1 MKKNIAIFVYDNVEI
16 LDFAGS
22 YEVFSIANELQNREL
37 FNLFLISENNLTI
50 VARNEF
56 KFTSD
61 YCFNYYPNIDYLIIP
76 GGPGSRTQEKNNE
89 LVSWLEREFSK
100 IEHLLT
106 IFTGSRIL
114 VRTNILTTEQ
124 ITTYWNSINH
134 LKDKKNINVIEN
146 VRYTDNGKILTSAG
160 VSSGIDLCLYFL
172 EKKYGSQLYK
182 KTKKYIEWNQI

>member
-16 LDFAGS
+16 LDFTGP

-37 FNLFLISENNLTI
+37 FNLFLISENNLKI

-56 KFTSD
+56 KFNSD

-76 GGPGSRTQEKNNE
+76 GGPGSRTQEKNTE
-89 LVSWLEREFSK
+89 LVSWLQREFFK

-106 IFTGSRIL
+106 ICTGSRIL
-114 VRTNILTTEQ
+114 VNTNILTTEQ
-124 ITTYWNSINH
+124 ITTHWNSINH

-172 EKKYGSQLYK
+172 EKKYGSQLYE